1 MKIKIKIHFSF
12 KTLILFLS
20 HLRWTE
26 INFKVNKLVNIL
38 NIYILE
44 QGNLNMYWNL
54 FETILETG
62 LNFHKHL

>member
-1 MKIKIKIHFSF
+1 MKIKTEIHFSL

-44 QGNLNMYWNL
+44 
-54 FETILETG
+54 
-62 LNFHKHL
+62 